1 MKEKISKKLKQRKQR
16 IQYWL
21 RNVNWE
27 EQNRLMFSTSNIH
40 YDIADR
46 SRGLSYGGLGV
57 I

>member
-1 MKEKISKKLKQRKQR
+1 VKEKISKKLKQRKQR
-16 IQYWL
+16 IRYRL
-21 RNVNWE
+21 RDVNWE
-27 EQNRLMFSTSNIH
+27 EQNKPMFSTSNIH

>member
-1 MKEKISKKLKQRKQR
+1 MKEKISKNLKQRKQR

-21 RNVNWE
+21 RDVNWE
-27 EQNRLMFSTSNIH
+27 EQDRLMFSTSNIH

-46 SRGLSYGGLGV
+46 SCGLSYGGLGV